1 MMMMIVLVM
10 EVTTMMVV
18 VAVMTMMV
26 LVMEVLAVLEG
37 HHCFLC
43 FLLPFP
49 ALLPEAAS
57 SAGLSAAPVPKG
69 CHQQRMPGAFLPLS
83 SPFHRCNNHF
93 VGTVAGAVLCVPS
106 AQPCVSWHHGAPHVL
121 QQQLPSSRTTTPRR
135 VGPTD
140 VPSASPQRAS
150 NAQPSTSLSP

>member
-1 MMMMIVLVM
+1 MMMMI
-10 EVTTMMVV
+10 
-18 VAVMTMMV
+18 V

-93 VGTVAGAVLCVPS
+93 VGTVAGAVLCV
-106 AQPCVSWHHGAPHVL
+106 
-121 QQQLPSSRTTTPRR
+121 R
-135 VGPTD
+135 
-140 VPSASPQRAS
+140 PQ
-150 NAQPSTSLSP
+150 LSPACPGATGLPMCRGSSSSSHPAVPPPHTELDPQMCHQHHRSVHPMHSPAPLCPHETETSSTAT